1 MNVILNARARSLGSL
16 LLLGCAGSSE
26 KAVDSAA
33 SIGTNSSKPDCGVAA
48 SPATGVLTANGV
60 GDLRV
65 GATVAEVRSRCDIVE
80 DTTLPGPE
88 GTQERRLTIALRSDS
103 IEAIVDGDRV
113 WRVEVTSS
121 RYRTSDSLGV
131 GSRGWELKRGR
142 GEIATGEGNVAVVRE
157 DHCGLSFFVSR
168 VKPVET
174 WRSLPDSALVYRV
187 LAFGCPKP
195 SNPG

>member
-1 MNVILNARARSLGSL
+1 MNFILNARARSIVSL
-16 LLLGCAGSSE
+16 LVLACGGSNE
-26 KAVDSAA
+26 TVPDSAA
-33 SIGTNSSKPDCGVAA
+33 GVGTNSSKPDCGVAA
-48 SPATGVLTANGV
+48 SPASGVLTASGV

-65 GATVAEVRSRCDIVE
+65 GATVAEVRSRCDIVG

-88 GTQERRLTIALRSDS
+88 GTQERRLTIAVQSDS

-113 WRVEVTSS
+113 WRVEVTS
-121 RYRTSDSLGV
+121 RRFRTSDSLGV

-157 DHCGLSFFVSR
+157 DHCGLSFFVR
-168 VKPVET
+168 GVKPLET

-187 LAFGCPKP
+187 LAFGCPRP
-195 SNPG
+195 SNPA